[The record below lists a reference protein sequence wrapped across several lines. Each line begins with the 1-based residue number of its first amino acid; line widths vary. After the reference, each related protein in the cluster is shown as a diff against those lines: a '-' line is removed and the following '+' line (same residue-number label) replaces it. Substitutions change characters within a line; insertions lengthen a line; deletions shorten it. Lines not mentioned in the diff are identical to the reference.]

1 MRPGAPPKPCR
12 YVYTGPG
19 EVSWLITNPPGTS
32 VIPCFN
38 KIQCIKVSRQR
49 SFTSIQTFHADRQT
63 DKQTDRQTD
72 KHTHAHTHIY
82 IYISKRWYKR
92 LHLYDKVC
100 LDVQAKKSK
109 HKQIKFVLKCLDISW
124 QLLLLKQMSLFTVSF
139 WVPWGF
145 KGSMNE
151 CMLQVDW
158 MKIHALS
165 VRTLIFSVS
174 WFAWVYTWSCSYS
187 TLLVLYMSS
196 IIFTCVILLLEE
208 SVWFTYCTPVF

>member
-1 MRPGAPPKPCR
+1 MPQQNLKLSCVL
-12 YVYTGPG
+12 VYP
-19 EVSWLITNPPGTS
+19 
-32 VIPCFN
+32 
-38 KIQCIKVSRQR
+38 
-49 SFTSIQTFHADRQT
+49 
-63 DKQTDRQTD
+63 
-72 KHTHAHTHIY
+72 HTAKHIY
-82 IYISKRWYKR
+82 EPVSPIP
-92 LHLYDKVC
+92 LNN
-100 LDVQAKKSK
+100 
-109 HKQIKFVLKCLDISW
+109 KQIKFVLKCLDISW

-174 WFAWVYTWSCSYS
+174 CFAWVYTWSCSYS

-196 IIFTCVILLLEE
+196 IIFTCVILFLEE
-208 SVWFTYCTPVF
+208 SVWFTYCTPVFLTFINIFFRCIYIYYLYTAYFQIR